1 MCFGEKN
8 EQLGGNSAQ
17 MVQVGHFPWPSGS
30 LESGL
35 CLHSVPAAGECVLGS
50 FCHVGVTGTLR
61 HRRVINGNCVRSSLG
76 GGDRQ
81 HLCSA
86 LSQLLV
92 LPPGEGSMAQRER
105 LSCSLPHGPWTE
117 VAQQQQLEHSS
128 RLLPLLSRE
137 QAWGYPPAPRAEE
150 LQRSRGGTEASTAF
164 HGTLHNIRS

>member
-1 MCFGEKN
+1 MALWVAGIWTVF
-8 EQLGGNSAQ
+8 A
-17 MVQVGHFPWPSGS
+17 F
-30 LESGL
+30 
-35 CLHSVPAAGECVLGS
+35 SVSCWRVCAGILLPRG
-50 FCHVGVTGTLR
+50 CHREGTLR
-61 HRRVINGNCVRSSLG
+61 HRRAINGNCVRSSL

-105 LSCSLPHGPWTE
+105 LNCSLPHGPWTE

-128 RLLPLLSRE
+128 WLLPLLSRE

-164 HGTLHNIRS
+164 HGTLHSIRS